1 MIVLFI
7 PKMSKSHVCKC
18 KFLKVSVLN
27 ETLESVNQEINNP
40 SKTMHLHPKI
50 GNTGCRN
57 ADSEVLFGMI
67 RSFKKPPLNWLF
79 LTIFAFDN
87 WIK

>member
-1 MIVLFI
+1 MVVLFI

-40 SKTMHLHPKI
+40 SRTMHLHPKI
-50 GNTGCRN
+50 GNTGFRN
-57 ADSEVLFGMI
+57 AEVLFRMI
-67 RSFKKPPLNWLF
+67 RSFKKPSLNWLF

>member
-1 MIVLFI
+1 MVVLFI
-7 PKMSKSHVCKC
+7 TKMSKSHVCPC

-27 ETLESVNQEINNP
+27 ETLESVNQKINNP
-40 SKTMHLHPKI
+40 SKTMHLHPKS
-50 GNTGCRN
+50 GNTGFRN
-57 ADSEVLFGMI
+57 AAVLFGMI
-67 RSFKKPPLNWLF
+67 RSFKKPSLNWLF